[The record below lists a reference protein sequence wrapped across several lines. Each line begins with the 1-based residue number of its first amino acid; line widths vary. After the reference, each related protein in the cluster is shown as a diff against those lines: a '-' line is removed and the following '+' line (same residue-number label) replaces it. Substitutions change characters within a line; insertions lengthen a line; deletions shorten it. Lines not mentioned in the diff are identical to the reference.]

1 VSGGELVLRIGHG
14 LRLSCAGRIAL
25 AVIMALALTSSGRAA
40 ADPLTE
46 GGATEVAPPQHAWT
60 LNLYDESAVRFQN
73 PDSEA
78 CTAAAT
84 ESMLNLAA
92 LAANP
97 DMPPPRGGSLPSS
110 SFVWSED
117 TSYET
122 QESILTYERQNMTM
136 VWTAPGSDPH
146 GWRNALNYFGWGS
159 MKAGVYRD
167 SSYDSFDAAVRA
179 TIHSIARSNM
189 PVGILGWA
197 GGHAQ
202 YVTGYSVVGDDPRVG
217 DHYTILGV
225 YLTDPLAGDRAVNVF
240 LSYDTWENGPGYLR
254 FWQYWDETSPY
265 LDPIDGNVGDSEWW
279 GKWVIINPVV

>member
-1 VSGGELVLRIGHG
+1 VSSGEPVLRIEHR

-179 TIHSIARSNM
+179 TIRSIARTNM
-189 PVGILGWA
+189 PVGILGWG

-202 YVTGYSVVGDDPRVG
+202 YVTGYSVLGDDPRVG

-225 YLTDPLAGDRAVNVF
+225 YLTDPLASDRAVNVF
-240 LSYDTWENGPGYLR
+240 LSYETWENGPGYLR

>member
-1 VSGGELVLRIGHG
+1 MSGGELVLRIGHG

-25 AVIMALALTSSGRAA
+25 AATMALALTSSGRAA

-46 GGATEVAPPQHAWT
+46 GGAAEVAPPQHAWT

-122 QESILTYERQNMTM
+122 QESILRYERQNMTM
-136 VWTAPGSDPH
+136 VWTEPGSDPH

-159 MKAGVYRD
+159 MKAGMYRD
-167 SSYDSFDAAVRA
+167 SSYDSYDAAVRA
-179 TIHSIARSNM
+179 TIRSIARTSM

-225 YLTDPLAGDRAVNVF
+225 YLTDPLAGDRAVNAF

-279 GKWVIINPVV
+279 GKWVIVNPVV